1 MPAADRVKYHID
13 KKGQNFIDKEALTKW
28 MEEAAVASQIG
39 QDYIPYTKESKGE
52 DSFSLRSNSNSSF
65 MEYAIVLIYL
75 KLSKRAIPLGR
86 VDFRFTV
93 RHEPKA

>member
-52 DSFSLRSNSNSSF
+52 DSCSLRSNSSF

-75 KLSKRAIPLGR
+75 KLSKCAIPLGR
-86 VDFRFTV
+86 ADFRFTV